1 MRSLAWLKNHCLE
14 LVDKGMGH
22 MHPHISAAE
31 VLVILGELEGETPN
45 QAHPGCDQCQGTGYV
60 SIQGH
65 AGGRCSC
72 PVVGAPVK
80 REACDEEA

>member
-31 VLVILGELEGETPN
+31 VLVILGELEQTKP
-45 QAHPGCDQCQGTGYV
+45 
-60 SIQGH
+60 
-65 AGGRCSC
+65 
-72 PVVGAPVK
+72 
-80 REACDEEA
+80 EACDEEA